1 MPWLYTLFPFVQH
14 TLQEVL
20 LGSGVASTPR
30 GLPHAHA
37 MHLATQ
43 LLQAVRHC
51 HAHGVLHRNIKPKHI
66 LIRLR
71 GSHGD
76 AAAPGQAGSSTP
88 RCGHRYAHTAA
99 GPLSR
104 GFDLDGAELLL
115 SDFALLRTVAQ
126 PRKTY
131 TGDVSVIRTST
142 RLQPSLPCP
151 LPLAL
156 SLLSPLCA
164 AA

>member
-1 MPWLYTLFPFVQH
+1 LQALVHANIAPLLGVSLQQGRRPWLYTLFPFVQH

-20 LGSGVASTPR
+20 SVLPSSDANGHVQQPR
-30 GLPHAHA
+30 GLPH
-37 MHLATQ
+37 MHVQRLAAQ

-71 GSHGD
+71 GSHES
-76 AAAPGQAGSSTP
+76 AAAVPAGSSTP
-88 RCGHRYAHTAA
+88 RTHRRCPESAPA
-99 GPLSR
+99 G
-104 GFDLDGAELLL
+104 FELDGAELLL

-131 TGDVSVIRTST
+131 TGDVRTN
-142 RLQPSLPCP
+142 
-151 LPLAL
+151 
-156 SLLSPLCA
+156 
-164 AA
+164 